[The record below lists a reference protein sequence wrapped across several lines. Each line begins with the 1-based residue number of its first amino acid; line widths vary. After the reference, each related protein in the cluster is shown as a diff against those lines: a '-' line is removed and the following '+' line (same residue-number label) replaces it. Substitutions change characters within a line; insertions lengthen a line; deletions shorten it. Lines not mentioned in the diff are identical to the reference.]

1 MIDPSLME
9 RAMTSKSQP
18 TSHAARTRRTPST
31 SADTRLDEALMES
44 FPASDPIAVDVTEP
58 FRERMRKT
66 QADTRKRH

>member
-1 MIDPSLME
+1 
-9 RAMTSKSQP
+9 MTSKSQ
-18 TSHAARTRRTPST
+18 HASRPARTRQTPPT

>member
-1 MIDPSLME
+1 
-9 RAMTSKSQP
+9 MTSKSQ
-18 TSHAARTRRTPST
+18 HAPKPARTRRAPPT

-58 FRERMRKT
+58 SRERVRKT